1 MEIQINRAEKLE
13 LLKACQTGVLDT
25 DKIPELKKMID
36 LRQPAKL
43 LTREQAKEFMEEIH
57 RSC

>member
-43 LTREQAKEFMEEIH
+43 LTREQAKEFMEEIN